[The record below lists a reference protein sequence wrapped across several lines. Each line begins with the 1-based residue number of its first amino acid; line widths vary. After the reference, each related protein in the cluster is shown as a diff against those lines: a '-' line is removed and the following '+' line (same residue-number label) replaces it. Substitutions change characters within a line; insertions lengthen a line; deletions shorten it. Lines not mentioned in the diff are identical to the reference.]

1 MKITSLRILGNS
13 LFFTGLIFGFALA
26 VISTWNKVETVN
38 YFFRGSTPY
47 PPFNGLRCPI
57 MITRSE
63 QGIIKAHF
71 DNPADEDDNF
81 YYRVE
86 ISGRIEPRQ
95 IADNIIVAPHDQ
107 EVAQWV
113 VSEKDIDLGFFI
125 FMKIVILPNG
135 LHPAQ
140 EATCGITVLNF
151 QGLTGKQIFTIALV
165 FSLLGIGFGL
175 GLLQRTIL
183 NKGPSSLLLGIV
195 VLLGMLSG
203 LLGWWFL
210 GILFIV
216 LAILLAAIFVR
227 NILA

>member
-1 MKITSLRILGNS
+1 MKIKSPRVLGNG
-13 LFFTGLIFGFALA
+13 FFFIGLIFGFALA
-26 VISTWNKVETVN
+26 VIFTWNKIETVN
-38 YFFRGSTPY
+38 YFFRGATPY
-47 PPFNGLRCPI
+47 PPFKGLRCPV

-63 QGIIKAHF
+63 QGLVTAHF
-71 DNPADEDDNF
+71 DNPADEEDNF

-86 ISGRIEPRQ
+86 ISGRFEPRQ
-95 IADNIIVAPHDQ
+95 IADNVTVVPHDR
-107 EVAQWV
+107 ETVQWL

-125 FMKIVILPNG
+125 FVKVVVLPNG

-151 QGLTGKQIFTIALV
+151 QGLTGKQIFTTALV

-175 GLLQRTIL
+175 SILQRTSR
-183 NKGPSSLLLGIV
+183 NKGPGSLLLGIV
-195 VLLGMLSG
+195 MLLGMFSG
-203 LLGWWFL
+203 FMGWWFL
-210 GILFIV
+210 GLVFIV